1 MCAATAHVSGIMKA
15 KKTIGM
21 LMAMLA
27 ALAAHGAGER
37 VERSD
42 LPLAVQKALKTAEAE
57 GPVKEVTRH
66 TVEGRTVYVAEID
79 KNNAPNPR
87 LRITEDGEVQRAP
100 ALFTDPVHH
109 GALAGFGA
117 YGESSGVLVAPMYPR
132 LSLSD
137 VPEAVQEIARDQAQ
151 GRDVVDVDRET
162 WNGKPVYEIEFREK
176 GLNSRIYVDESGSI
190 VRDEQPRRT
199 VRSLFMGMQLED
211 TPAAVQ
217 TTVRAAVGERQISD
231 IDRET
236 SEERVVYRVELRSEE
251 GLDELIVAEDGRV
264 LRDAVDEERRA
275 AE

>member
-1 MCAATAHVSGIMKA
+1 
-15 KKTIGM
+15 
-21 LMAMLA
+21 
-27 ALAAHGAGER
+27 
-37 VERSD
+37 
-42 LPLAVQKALKTAEAE
+42 KTA
-57 GPVKEVTRH
+57 
-66 TVEGRTVYVAEID
+66 
-79 KNNAPNPR
+79 
-87 LRITEDGEVQRAP
+87 
-100 ALFTDPVHH
+100 
-109 GALAGFGA
+109 
-117 YGESSGVLVAPMYPR
+117 
-132 LSLSD
+132 
-137 VPEAVQEIARDQAQ
+137 
-151 GRDVVDVDRET
+151 
-162 WNGKPVYEIEFREK
+162 YEIEFREK